1 MDIGLALLLEALV
14 LLNDLLD
21 GGLFGRLSSRS
32 CCRRDGCHL
41 GLKGISVTVGGVLA
55 LNKQGLLLALMSSFV
70 LNMEEIGAFARAAAR
85 HVAAAASSGRG
96 LTRVLH

>member
-55 LNKQGLLLALMSSFV
+55 LDEQFV
-70 LNMEEIGAFARAAAR
+70 LSRVVDIGCDRREAD
-85 HVAAAASSGRG
+85 G
-96 LTRVLH
+96 LVEDGSDLWACEH